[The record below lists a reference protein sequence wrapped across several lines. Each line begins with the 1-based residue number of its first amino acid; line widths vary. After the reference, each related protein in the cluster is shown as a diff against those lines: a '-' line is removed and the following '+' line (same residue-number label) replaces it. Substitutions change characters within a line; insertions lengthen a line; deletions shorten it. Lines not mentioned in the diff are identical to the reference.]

1 MERLIPEV
9 RGVRSKLDVCPA
21 AKEGVCI
28 TEILEAIVEKQAYK
42 KDYEEITMGLLFITE
57 TYDTVIQSIQK
68 LINSGVWN

>member
-1 MERLIPEV
+1 M
-9 RGVRSKLDVCPA
+9 RSKLDVCSA

-28 TEILEAIVEKQAYK
+28 TEILEAIVEEQAYK